1 MRISNLTKK
10 YDSKIALDNVSI
22 DIPPSKITCIL
33 GMSGSGKTTMLKAI
47 AGLID
52 YEGEITNVN
61 KISYIFQ
68 DDRLVDNISV
78 LENLRLVSNDDNK
91 IDELLNI
98 LNIKELKY
106 VLVKRLSGGEKK
118 RVNIIRA
125 FLYDGDVILAD
136 EALSFLDDINRYK
149 ILDYVIDLWKNTKKT
164 IIWVTHSINEALY
177 IADKIYILN
186 DGKTVKELML
196 DDKKN
201 RDIGDI
207 TEYYKS
213 IVDFFK
219 EI

>member
-1 MRISNLTKK
+1 MRINNLTKK

-22 DIPPSKITCIL
+22 DIPLNKITCIL

-52 YEGEITNVN
+52 YEGEITNIN
-61 KISYIFQ
+61 KLSYIFQ
-68 DDRLVDNISV
+68 DDRLVDNITV
-78 LENLRLVSNDDNK
+78 VDNLRLVSNDDNK
-91 IDELLNI
+91 IDQLLNM
-98 LNIKELKY
+98 LSIKELKY
-106 VLVKRLSGGEKK
+106 VLVKKLSGGEKK

-149 ILDYVIDLWKNTKKT
+149 ILDYVIDLWKKTKKT
-164 IIWVTHSINEALY
+164 IVWVTHSINEALY

-186 DGKTVKELML
+186 DGRMVKELIL

-201 RDIGDI
+201 RDIEEI

-213 IVDFFK
+213 IVGFFK